1 MYSRLNRKRN
11 WKNSIGILL
20 YIILIISIIYIVAKI
35 ITSPAEAVNAVTH
48 SKVKSDY
55 VLMLLQCLL
64 GIFVTLLPS
73 IIERRFSVDIPD
85 TMEILYFIFLFCA
98 IYLGEVQNFYYLIP
112 NWDTIL
118 HAFSAAMLGAMGFSL
133 VSMLN
138 NADQVRVN
146 LSPLFIALFAFCF
159 ALSAGA
165 IWEIYEY
172 SFDGLFNL
180 NMQKFAVQDGTLLT
194 GHLALTDTMY
204 DIIVDAVSALVTSI
218 IGYCSIKKQANRKQ
232 RYINL

>member
-1 MYSRLNRKRN
+1 MYSKLNRKRN

-20 YIILIISIIYIVAKI
+20 YIILIISIVYIVAKI
-35 ITSPAEAVNAVTH
+35 ITSPAEAVNAGTH
-48 SKVKSDY
+48 IKVKSDY

-64 GIFVTLLPS
+64 GLFVTLLPS
-73 IIERRFSVDIPD
+73 IIERRFSIDIPD

-98 IYLGEVQNFYYLIP
+98 IYLGEVQNFYYLVP

-138 NADQVRVN
+138 NAEQVRVN

-159 ALSAGA
+159 ALAAGA

-180 NMQKFAVQDGTLLT
+180 NMQKFAMQDGTPLV
-194 GHLALTDTMY
+194 GHMALTDTMY
-204 DIIVDAVSALVTSI
+204 DIIVDAASALITSI
-218 IGYCSIKKQANRKQ
+218 IGYTSLKKQTARKQ
-232 RYINL
+232 RYISL